1 MCGSN
6 VQTTRNIFPGSL
18 SQGCAILE
26 GMRGAT
32 NHLTSGQRVAYY
44 RKRRGIT
51 QDALAGL
58 VGRTVSW
65 VEKIE
70 SGRAPLDRVSTLAQV
85 AKVLDLSIYDLLP
98 DDVAPVTEDT
108 RSHSVPNLREQ
119 LLSYRFVNPRFLP
132 HRPDPVSIAV
142 LRREVSGVWDA
153 YQRARFPYVIA
164 DLQRLL
170 PIAHSTVTANDGA
183 ARAAAEVQMAY
194 LYQVAATIL
203 PKLGEQDLAMICAD
217 NGDRLVQDS
226 RDLAARI
233 SIQRTIAHA
242 LHSNAQYDDALA
254 VIDQAVISVTQYR
267 GGGNPE
273 LVSAIGTIHLVGAMA
288 SARAG
293 DRQLAESHLNRAN
306 NAAHQLG
313 RDANY
318 LWTAFG
324 PTNVRIHEVSV
335 AAELGDYQRA
345 SHLGATVDVSRMPIE
360 RQVRHRLEVAR
371 AHHYQHHHAEAVQL
385 VLEAEHDAP
394 DQVHRHFLTHSL
406 VHSWIQSS
414 RVRPTP
420 ELTRLARAT
429 GIVSH

>member
-1 MCGSN
+1 M
-6 VQTTRNIFPGSL
+6 
-18 SQGCAILE
+18 
-26 GMRGAT
+26 
-32 NHLTSGQRVAYY
+32 TSGERVAYY

-70 SGRAPLDRVSTLAQV
+70 SGRAALDRVSTLAEI

-98 DDVAPVTEDT
+98 DDIAPVTNDT

-142 LRREVSGVWDA
+142 LRREVSGIWDA

-170 PIAHSTVTANDGA
+170 PIAHSTMIANDGT
-183 ARAAAEVQMAY
+183 ARAAAAVQMAY
-194 LYQVAATIL
+194 LYQVAAAIL

-226 RDLAARI
+226 RDVAARI

-242 LHSNAQYDDALA
+242 LHSNAQYNDALA
-254 VIDQAVISVTQYR
+254 IIDQAVSTVAPRQN
-267 GGGNPE
+267 GNPE

-293 DRQLAESHLNRAN
+293 DRQMAQSHIQHAS
-306 NAAHQLG
+306 AAADQLG

-345 SHLGATVDVSRMPIE
+345 SRLGSAVDVSRMPVE

-371 AHHYQHHHAEAVQL
+371 ANNYQHRHAEAVQL
-385 VLEAEHDAP
+385 VLDAERAAP

-406 VHSWIQSS
+406 VHSWIRSS

-429 GIVSH
+429 GIVSR